1 MTEFAGWEM
10 PLQFTGIVDEH
21 LAVRQLAGLFDISH
35 MGQIRVSGKTAFADL
50 QRIVTKDLSRVR
62 PGRAV
67 YSLLCDEAGGILDD
81 IIVYRMADDRFFIIV
96 NAVNSTKDFEWI
108 KGNSGK
114 KTKVEN
120 LSQSRALFALQGPKA
135 AAILE
140 PLLQGT
146 AADLF
151 YFRFR
156 EEMVRDAP
164 IILARTGYTGEDG
177 FEISVESDRAPDLW
191 QCLFEAGKPF
201 GVKLDGLGAR
211 DTLRLEMAYS
221 LYGNE
226 ISESVSPFEAGLEKA
241 VSLNKGDFIGRDG
254 IIRRGKESRR
264 TLVGLEMLERGI
276 PRPHFALKS
285 DAVVVGSVTSGTMS
299 PCLERGIAL
308 AFVQKESSEI
318 GTILDVEIR
327 GRDRSAIVVRTPF
340 WTPRTYRMSLAA
352 PERLTAPGS
361 VPSATA

>member
-1 MTEFAGWEM
+1 MELSGKRVGILVEQMYNDFEFWYPYYRLKEAGAEVVVVGSGAANAYM
-10 PLQFTGIVDEH
+10 SKAGIEAKVDVHAGEAISEEFDGIV
-21 LAVRQLAGLFDISH
+21 I
-35 MGQIRVSGKTAFADL
+35 
-50 QRIVTKDLSRVR
+50 
-62 PGRAV
+62 PG
-67 YSLLCDEAGGILDD
+67 
-81 IIVYRMADDRFFIIV
+81 
-96 NAVNSTKDFEWI
+96 
-108 KGNSGK
+108 
-114 KTKVEN
+114 
-120 LSQSRALFALQGPKA
+120 
-135 AAILE
+135 
-140 PLLQGT
+140 
-146 AADLF
+146 
-151 YFRFR
+151 
-156 EEMVRDAP
+156 
-164 IILARTGYTGEDG
+164 GY
-177 FEISVESDRAPDLW
+177 APDHMRRYPAMVKLVKD
-191 QCLFEAGKPF
+191 LFEAGKPF
-201 GVKLDGLGAR
+201 GMRLVGLGAR

-226 ISESVSPFEAGLEKA
+226 ISESVSPFEAGLGKA

-340 WTPRTYRMSLAA
+340 WTPRTYRRPRAA